1 LESLINLDTDLLLF
15 FNGLNAPIWDQFFW
29 IFTSTIIWLPL
40 YAIILFAIVKEHGI
54 RAIWTILAIALVIT
68 LCDQIA
74 SSFFKPFFERLR
86 PSREPS
92 LEGLV
97 HLVNGYSGGKFGFIS
112 SHAANAFGL
121 AMYTSLLFKNRSY
134 ALFIFTWAVLNSYSR
149 IYLGVHYPGD
159 ILAGTLLGFLAGG
172 LVYWLYNLFV
182 NRLVTVIAIPTQRY
196 DTRIILFTGIL
207 SIIIIFLSAK
217 TLV

>member
-29 IFTSTIIWLPL
+29 IITSIVVWLPL
-40 YAIILFAIVKEHGI
+40 YAVILYSIVKEHGV
-54 RAIWTILAIALVIT
+54 RAIWTFLAIALVIT

-74 SSFFKPFFERLR
+74 SSFFKPFFERPR
-86 PSREPS
+86 PSQEPS
-92 LEGLV
+92 LEGLL
-97 HLVNGYSGGKFGFIS
+97 HLVNGYRGGKFGFIS

-121 AMYTSLLFKNRSY
+121 ATFTSLLFKNRSY

-159 ILAGTLLGFLAGG
+159 IIGGALLGLLAGG
-172 LVYWLYNLFV
+172 LVFWLYFRFV
-182 NRLVTVIAIPTQRY
+182 NRLVTVIARPHQRY
-196 DTRIILFTGIL
+196 TTQTIIYTGIL
-207 SIIIIFLSAK
+207 SIIIILLSAK
-217 TLV
+217 TLI